1 MRRLLYK
8 LTNGTVV
15 RTMAEAQAS
24 GLEYSVILEEIAEAP
39 SKMTEKQKANRKA
52 IR

>member
-8 LTNGTVV
+8 LTDGTVV
-15 RTMAEAQAS
+15 RTMAEAKAS
-24 GLEYSVILEEIAEAP
+24 GLEYSVIFEEIAEAP
-39 SKMTEKQKANRKA
+39 SMMTEKQRANRKA